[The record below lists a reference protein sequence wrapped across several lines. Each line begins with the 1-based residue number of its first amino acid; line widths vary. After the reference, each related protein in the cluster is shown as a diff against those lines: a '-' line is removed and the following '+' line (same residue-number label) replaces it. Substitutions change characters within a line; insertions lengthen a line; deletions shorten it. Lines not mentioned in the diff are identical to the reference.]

1 MIKWLRRSSDSTR
14 SVESTWVHC
23 RHVGAPWGAEAT
35 EAVARKPEARL
46 LATSKYG
53 SRMVVIYIYYTILYI
68 INIYIYI
75 YTWIWKRIL
84 RPAWACIWNL
94 LRIELG
100 SALSRDKAAAGK
112 TKKRKAGQIPCQRAN
127 IRWVVPWVS
136 LKQLFDALGKLFGP
150 IAVGLLCWYCRW
162 NWPTD

>member
-14 SVESTWVHC
+14 SVESTWVNC
-23 RHVGAPWGAEAT
+23 RHVGAALRSRSNGSSCKETWGKTPSNFKVWFEH
-35 EAVARKPEARL
+35 
-46 LATSKYG
+46 G
-53 SRMVVIYIYYTILYI
+53 SHTHTHIYIL
-68 INIYIYI
+68 
-75 YTWIWKRIL
+75 YTWIWRRIL

-112 TKKRKAGQIPCQRAN
+112 AKKRRAGQIPCQRAN
-127 IRWVVPWVS
+127 SHWIVAWVS
-136 LKQLFDALGKLFGP
+136 LKQLLDALGKLFGP